1 MMKKSTNQT
10 IHLEMGCG
18 WSWAGRDA
26 TTDVSAVTCK
36 RCKATRRYY
45 QEATRAG
52 LSVPRPTWPAGKSI
66 KICDQIAA
74 IAELNRMEGI
84 Y

>member
-1 MMKKSTNQT
+1 MKRIKKPI
-10 IHLEMGCG
+10 IHFHEGCG
-18 WSWAGRDA
+18 WAWAGRDA
-26 TTDVSAVTCK
+26 TADVSAVTCK
-36 RCKATRRYY
+36 RCKVTRRYY
-45 QEATRAG
+45 QVATRAG

-84 Y
+84 C